1 MYGRVAHRCSPEIG
15 RDGGWHRYILDQVT
29 RNTTLDGKEKY
40 SDWKSS
46 SYDDKKRKNNLWDI
60 EITQS
65 YDYKSLLKESEKA
78 YLFTWRSPVNC
89 KRIFDLSWF
98 LPAYMAYLIGSLL
111 VKTDLVI
118 R

>member
-1 MYGRVAHRCSPEIG
+1 MIKREKIIYEISKLLKV
-15 RDGGWHRYILDQVT
+15 IA
-29 RNTTLDGKEKY
+29 
-40 SDWKSS
+40 
-46 SYDDKKRKNNLWDI
+46 
-60 EITQS
+60 
-65 YDYKSLLKESEKA
+65 DYKSLLKESEKA